1 VSTPFLPKVASLLN
15 RRSER
20 SPVVLVLISWISWVW
35 EALALTWQARS
46 GKDGTGRRNVGRP
59 RPCPGRTDCPV
70 ASTEHIG
77 KQLLR
82 PGSESSEPQEPTS
95 TKTTLTSILWQ
106 ATSSQQPDQQ
116 ANNHSR
122 KRTRDIS
129 GSLACR
135 SYSDSKREVILA
147 LNWHAELSFDVI
159 TIKVHINGG
168 NNVQ

>member
-20 SPVVLVLISWISWVW
+20 SPVVSVLISWISWVW
-35 EALALTWQARS
+35 EALALTWRASS
-46 GKDGTGRRNVGRP
+46 GKDGTGRRNVVRL
-59 RPCPGRTDCPV
+59 GRTDCPV
-70 ASTEHIG
+70 ANAEHIG
-77 KQLLR
+77 RQLLR

-116 ANNHSR
+116 ANNHPR
-122 KRTRDIS
+122 KRIRDIS
-129 GSLACR
+129 GPLARR
-135 SYSDSKREVILA
+135 SYSDSKRAVILA

-168 NNVQ
+168 NNAQQA